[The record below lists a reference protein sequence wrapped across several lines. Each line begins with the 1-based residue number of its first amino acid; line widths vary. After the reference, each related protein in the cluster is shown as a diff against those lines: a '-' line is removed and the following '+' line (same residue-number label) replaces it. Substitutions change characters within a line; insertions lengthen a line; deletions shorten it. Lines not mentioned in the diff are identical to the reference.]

1 MPAEKLWTLARPWF
15 DGRLSRDWKPKSTGQ
30 KQQLLGAA
38 GFTGSFWTLP
48 A

>member
-15 DGRLSRDWKPKSTGQ
+15 EGRLSRDWKPKSTGQ